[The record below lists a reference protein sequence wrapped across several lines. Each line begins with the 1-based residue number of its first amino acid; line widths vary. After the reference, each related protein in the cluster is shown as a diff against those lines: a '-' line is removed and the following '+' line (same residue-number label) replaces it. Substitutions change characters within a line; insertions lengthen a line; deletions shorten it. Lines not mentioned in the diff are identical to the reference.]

1 MKTQYNTRITK
12 TSERKKTEYQAYIV
26 LMSEKVIGA
35 SYHDTKQEAESDLEL
50 QLANRIGSRYSDS
63 ILVTVHGK
71 RIPVIVSYQD
81 TVDSQGK
88 RDVNRTYH
96 VMRQSDGYLMHIRK
110 CTSDGVVLPSVTA
123 MVEKRVDEKGIEDIL
138 TVGE

>member
-1 MKTQYNTRITK
+1 MRIQYNTRTTK
-12 TSERKKTEYQAYIV
+12 TPDETRKEYQAYINLLGNIV
-26 LMSEKVIGA
+26 TGA

-71 RIPVIVSYQD
+71 RIPVMVSYQD

-110 CTSDGVVLPSVTA
+110 YTSDGILLPSVTA